1 MSKEKFIDLFAG
13 IGGLSLPFR
22 ELGMECVFS
31 SEIDKFAI
39 QTYFNNFNELPFGDI
54 KEISE
59 KDIPAHDLLL
69 GGFPCQAFSMAG
81 KRKGFKDDR
90 GNLFYEITRIL
101 SFHKPKAFL
110 LENVKGLI
118 NHEKGKTFKTILNNL
133 TNLGYKVSYKVL
145 NARDFGLPQNR
156 ERVYIVGFLEHNI
169 NFNFPMPI
177 NKPTLVSDIIE
188 DNIDKKYTIS
198 DKLWESHQL
207 RKERNKSKGNGFGY
221 SLVYENSKYTSTLS
235 ARYYKDGSEIL
246 LHQENNNPRKLTP
259 RECANLQGFPKNF
272 KIVVSDNQSYKQFG
286 NSVAI
291 SVVREIAKE
300 IKKSLKRSED

>member
-1 MSKEKFIDLFAG
+1 LSKEKFIDLFAG

-198 DKLWESHQL
+198 DKL
-207 RKERNKSKGNGFGY
+207 
-221 SLVYENSKYTSTLS
+221 
-235 ARYYKDGSEIL
+235 
-246 LHQENNNPRKLTP
+246 
-259 RECANLQGFPKNF
+259 
-272 KIVVSDNQSYKQFG
+272 
-286 NSVAI
+286 
-291 SVVREIAKE
+291 
-300 IKKSLKRSED
+300 